1 MKPKSVCHITKQL
14 CKLISQTANLVSKS
28 HKTLTPVGSGGRIG
42 LDINSSP
49 SPILF
54 VRCHFQFPISITIK
68 PLRERIE
75 TNLQL
80 HDPQNIW
87 NSTWLEVRFDA
98 PKRLGNFRDFSFF
111 LWFTPKK
118 HHKKGIDGGK
128 YSPSLLTSN
137 IWQPFLCFL
146 KTISGFT
153 IYEKKLPPTSPPQP
167 AGGSEKLSSFHSS
180 EAYIFNAAAV
190 PGLKPRKGGEDDQ
203 WWWKCYVKNRWIFVL
218 CVIWKSENVIN
229 KWIYKWIY
237 LLFHRQQIFECQVL
251 KSCRFLSSKFGSNL
265 THS

>member
-1 MKPKSVCHITKQL
+1 MKPKSVSHITKQL

-75 TNLQL
+75 THLQL

-98 PKRLGNFRDFSFF
+98 PKRLGNFRVFSFF

-137 IWQPFLCFL
+137 I
-146 KTISGFT
+146 
-153 IYEKKLPPTSPPQP
+153 
-167 AGGSEKLSSFHSS
+167 
-180 EAYIFNAAAV
+180 
-190 PGLKPRKGGEDDQ
+190 
-203 WWWKCYVKNRWIFVL
+203 
-218 CVIWKSENVIN
+218 
-229 KWIYKWIY
+229 
-237 LLFHRQQIFECQVL
+237 
-251 KSCRFLSSKFGSNL
+251 
-265 THS
+265 